1 MAAHSPMTAPATASV
16 VAARADAGFQS
27 GVTIPPSADPL
38 QADIRRLLKEGFPL
52 MRFPPA
58 MEAQFVADT
67 SDARRRHFLV
77 SGLIALVIYNGFLLV
92 DFLMARDV
100 FWLAVKLRTFLFTP
114 AAAFSLYVFWDPSG
128 WFRKHWPNA
137 FCEVAVFA
145 SGLIGAASLAVILS
159 ETRSEFAHFYHVGF
173 IVVIMYGN
181 VVQRLRFWNAVVYSL
196 AILGIHVAGIL
207 LLDSFPQRLL
217 SPIISLVTSTVIFTL
232 IANYIMERDERTRY
246 LLTLKERGL
255 VRELSLVHERLQQLS
270 RSDGLTGLFNR
281 RHFQDYFQSAWERAQ
296 YDHSPISVLM
306 IDVDHFKKYNDRY
319 GHPAGDECLRRV
331 AQELEQHVRRPG
343 DLVARYGG
351 EEFIAVL
358 PQADADAA
366 LAVAERARHAL
377 EALQMRHEASPTS
390 SVVTL
395 SVGVATC
402 RADFL
407 LKDTALLTAAD
418 EALYQAKNAGR
429 NRVSARLLGVG
440 AETEA
445 SPGGTPAGGL

>member
-1 MAAHSPMTAPATASV
+1 MAAHSPTSDPAPASM
-16 VAARADAGFQS
+16 AAVRADAGLQS
-27 GVTIPPSADPL
+27 TPRSQPSIDPT
-38 QADIRRLLKEGFPL
+38 QAAVRHLLDQGFPL

-58 MEAQFVADT
+58 LEAQFVADT
-67 SDARRRHFLV
+67 SEARRRHFLI
-77 SGLIALVIYNGFLLV
+77 SGLIALLTYNGFLLV

-128 WFRKHWPNA
+128 WFRRHWPNA
-137 FCEVAVFA
+137 FCELAVVS
-145 SGLIGAASLAVILS
+145 SGLSAAASLAVILS

-181 VVQRLRFWNAVVYSL
+181 VVQRLRFWNAVVFSL

-207 LLDSFPQRLL
+207 LLDSFPPRLL
-217 SPIISLVTSTVIFTL
+217 SPIIALVSTTVVFTL
-232 IANYIMERDERTRY
+232 TANYVMERDERTHY

-255 VRELSLVHERLQQLS
+255 VRELSQAHERLQQLS

-281 RHFQDYFQSAWERAQ
+281 RHFQDYFQSVWTRAQ
-296 YDHSPISVLM
+296 YDHSPVSVLM

-319 GHPAGDECLRRV
+319 GHPAGDECLRHV
-331 AQELEQHVRRPG
+331 AQVLEQHVRRPG

-358 PQADADAA
+358 PHADSAVAA
-366 LAVAERARHAL
+366 AVAERVRQTL

-402 RADFL
+402 QADFL
-407 LKDTALLTAAD
+407 LKDTALLAAAD
-418 EALYQAKNAGR
+418 EALYQAKNGGR
-429 NRVSARLLGVG
+429 NRVSVRLLGVT
-440 AETEA
+440 AEA
-445 SPGGTPAGGL
+445 SQGA